1 MVWLIAAAWSVVA
14 VLPAAADRATQ
25 AHTIEVGGL
34 TRTYLLHVPP
44 TLPAGPAPLVLVF
57 HGGGGNGPGTERLT
71 RFSELADRERL
82 LVAYPEGVGRN
93 WYDGRE
99 FASGSRAHRERIDD
113 VGFVAAMLDAIARA
127 HAVDPRRIY
136 ATGIS
141 NGAVFS
147 HYLAAHLSPRIAAI
161 APVVGGIADPPDAWL
176 RPERPVSVLI
186 LQGTTDPLVPYRGG
200 AIAFG
205 RAGSSTRRTRRAAG
219 PGSTEPR
226 RSPARPCSPRPGRI
240 TAGGYDSRTRAGA
253 TGARSCSC
261 GSTGAATRGPAAL
274 SISRKGPSAASVA
287 TGAPPRS
294 SGSSSAPI
302 RSRSAVCSAPRQS
315 VIANPHPTNRRS
327 Q

>member
-1 MVWLIAAAWSVVA
+1 MVWLLAAAWSVAA

-34 TRTYLLHVPP
+34 SRTYLLHVPP
-44 TLPAGPAPLVLVF
+44 ALPAGPVPLVLVF
-57 HGGGGNGPGTERLT
+57 HGGGGNGVGTERLT
-71 RFSELADRERL
+71 RFSELADREGL
-82 LVAYPEGVGRN
+82 LVAYLEGVGRN

-99 FASGSRAHRERIDD
+99 FATGSRAHRERIDD
-113 VGFVAAMLDAIARA
+113 VGFVAAMLDTIARM

-176 RPERPVSVLI
+176 RPDRPVSVLI

-205 RAGSSTRRTRRAAG
+205 RGRIIDTEEAARRWARLNGTA
-219 PGSTEPR
+219 PEPR
-226 RSPARPCSPRPGRI
+226 
-240 TAGGYDSRTRAGA
+240 
-253 TGARSCSC
+253 
-261 GSTGAATRGPAAL
+261 STGLPAPGQDHCGGLRLTYSGGREGSEVVLVRLDGGGHTWPGGTQYLPEGLIGRVCRDFSAT
-274 SISRKGPSAASVA
+274 SIIWEFFRA
-287 TGAPPRS
+287 
-294 SGSSSAPI
+294 
-302 RSRSAVCSAPRQS
+302 
-315 VIANPHPTNRRS
+315 HPKP
-327 Q
+327 

>member
-1 MVWLIAAAWSVVA
+1 MKRAMVWLIAAASTVA
-14 VLPAAADRATQ
+14 AVPPAAADRPTQ
-25 AHTIEVGGL
+25 AHTLEVGGR

-71 RFSELADRERL
+71 RFSELADREGV

-99 FASGSRAHRERIDD
+99 FTGSSRAHRERIDD
-113 VGFVAAMLDAIARA
+113 VGFVAALLDAVAHAR
-127 HAVDPRRIY
+127 AVDPRRIY

-161 APVVGGIADPPDAWL
+161 APVVGGIADPPDAGL

-200 AIAFG
+200 AVAFG
-205 RAGSSTRRTRRAAG
+205 RGRIIDTEDAARRWARLNGTA
-219 PGSTEPR
+219 PEPR
-226 RSPARPCSPRPGRI
+226 STVLPAPARDHCGGLRLTYSGGRDGSEVVLVRLDGGGHTWPG
-240 TAGGYDSRTRAGA
+240 GGQYLPEALIGRVCHDFSATTVIWEFFRT
-253 TGARSCSC
+253 
-261 GSTGAATRGPAAL
+261 
-274 SISRKGPSAASVA
+274 
-287 TGAPPRS
+287 
-294 SGSSSAPI
+294 
-302 RSRSAVCSAPRQS
+302 
-315 VIANPHPTNRRS
+315 HPKP
-327 Q
+327 

>member
-1 MVWLIAAAWSVVA
+1 V
-14 VLPAAADRATQ
+14 
-25 AHTIEVGGL
+25 
-34 TRTYLLHVPP
+34 
-44 TLPAGPAPLVLVF
+44 PLVLVF
-57 HGGGGNGPGTERLT
+57 HGGGGNGVGTERLT
-71 RFSELADRERL
+71 RFSELADREGL

-99 FASGSRAHRERIDD
+99 FATGSRAHRERIDD
-113 VGFVAAMLDAIARA
+113 VGFVATLLDTLARA

-205 RAGSSTRRTRRAAG
+205 RGRIIDTEEAARRWARLDGTA
-219 PGSTEPR
+219 PEPR
-226 RSPARPCSPRPGRI
+226 STVLPAPGKDHC
-240 TAGGYDSRTRAGA
+240 GGLRLTYSGGRDGSEVVLVRLDGGGHTWPGGTQYLPEGLIGRVCRDFSATSIIWEFFRA
-253 TGARSCSC
+253 
-261 GSTGAATRGPAAL
+261 
-274 SISRKGPSAASVA
+274 
-287 TGAPPRS
+287 
-294 SGSSSAPI
+294 
-302 RSRSAVCSAPRQS
+302 
-315 VIANPHPTNRRS
+315 HPKP
-327 Q
+327 

>member
-1 MVWLIAAAWSVVA
+1 MKRAMVWLIAAACSAPA
-14 VLPAAADRATQ
+14 VPSAAADRGTT

-34 TRTYLLHVPP
+34 TRTYLLHLPP
-44 TLPAGPAPLVLVF
+44 ALPAGPAPLVLVF

-71 RFSELADRERL
+71 RFSELADREGV

-99 FASGSRAHRERIDD
+99 FAGSRAHRERIDD
-113 VGFVAAMLDAIARA
+113 VGFVAVMLDAIARA

-205 RAGSSTRRTRRAAG
+205 RGRIIDTEDAARRWARLNGTA
-219 PGSTEPR
+219 PEPR
-226 RSPARPCSPRPGRI
+226 STVLPAPGKDHC
-240 TAGGYDSRTRAGA
+240 GGLRLTYSGGRDGSEVVLLRLDGGGHTWPGGGQYLPEGIIGRVCRDFSATTIIWEFFRT
-253 TGARSCSC
+253 
-261 GSTGAATRGPAAL
+261 
-274 SISRKGPSAASVA
+274 
-287 TGAPPRS
+287 
-294 SGSSSAPI
+294 
-302 RSRSAVCSAPRQS
+302 
-315 VIANPHPTNRRS
+315 HPKP
-327 Q
+327 